1 MYSPFSQLLHL
12 LESSELSLTR
22 VLVTLFTNPNL
33 AGHPALHD
41 VLQNCKAILQLFLQH
56 TEVGGSVLDWAIGLA
71 TSTYCEEVYVLTQEK
86 TGLHFHAKKA
96 TAKTLD
102 NFSMQKQAA
111 KMGACAPQLWKL
123 LDSLLEADG
132 VLKERRERYALKKTA
147 RVSGHYAARSAGAV
161 DVDPVADEEEDRY
174 WAELGVVEELEGV
187 GGPLPLAATA
197 LEAKNVL
204 RSKRESL
211 RVIKK
216 VVLISIMMKSTNQ
229 RCNALAS
236 VIGLFAHSS
245 NTPER
250 VIETLSH
257 AGLSIGSNTINEAVD
272 SLSKEAATKLK
283 ELGQTLTAAYAYDNF
298 DVALNVATS
307 TVESGGKMLAHL
319 TSGTL
324 IRLEHGVTAEDLK
337 CSKEVWQRSLYNPKK
352 TGRED
357 FVELDAT
364 SLLELHPEP
373 DMHDGP
379 SESTRRSRYQ
389 AWQFRHDLI
398 TYGPS
403 YFARFRKQLG
413 VPEPVEPIPVVKTY
427 QVPARAMDINES
439 TVKGNADAIQC
450 LLRQGG
456 VGDPSITPGVVDVSE
471 YVVIFHG
478 DLGTLERVQSL
489 QQSRGIE
496 KSPWLQFRYIVFIPG
511 FFHLKMACADA
522 IWRAFVKPKKS
533 RLDPTSTMEHAGIFR
548 PQETGIIGSNP
559 GFRRMHDLT
568 QHDGIIRRLDCW
580 RVEVQRRTS
589 SAAMTLDDFAAM
601 KPTWEDIEAMSYD
614 LVTRYVASG
623 DFSRAGSA
631 SERDQDFENSLLRN
645 QCYLL
650 YEEITYAMN
659 AGDVGRLEIA
669 LATWILVFKGT
680 GKNKYAAQMTKFL
693 LEVNFLYPERLR

>member
-1 MYSPFSQLLHL
+1 M
-12 LESSELSLTR
+12 
-22 VLVTLFTNPNL
+22 
-33 AGHPALHD
+33 D
-41 VLQNCKAILQLFLQH
+41 V
-56 TEVGGSVLDWAIGLA
+56 
-71 TSTYCEEVYVLTQEK
+71 
-86 TGLHFHAKKA
+86 
-96 TAKTLD
+96 
-102 NFSMQKQAA
+102 
-111 KMGACAPQLWKL
+111 
-123 LDSLLEADG
+123 
-132 VLKERRERYALKKTA
+132 
-147 RVSGHYAARSAGAV
+147 
-161 DVDPVADEEEDRY
+161 
-174 WAELGVVEELEGV
+174 
-187 GGPLPLAATA
+187 
-197 LEAKNVL
+197 
-204 RSKRESL
+204 
-211 RVIKK
+211 
-216 VVLISIMMKSTNQ
+216 
-229 RCNALAS
+229 
-236 VIGLFAHSS
+236 
-245 NTPER
+245 
-250 VIETLSH
+250 
-257 AGLSIGSNTINEAVD
+257 
-272 SLSKEAATKLK
+272 
-283 ELGQTLTAAYAYDNF
+283 
-298 DVALNVATS
+298 
-307 TVESGGKMLAHL
+307 
-319 TSGTL
+319 
-324 IRLEHGVTAEDLK
+324 
-337 CSKEVWQRSLYNPKK
+337 
-352 TGRED
+352 
-357 FVELDAT
+357 
-364 SLLELHPEP
+364 
-373 DMHDGP
+373 
-379 SESTRRSRYQ
+379 
-389 AWQFRHDLI
+389 
-398 TYGPS
+398 
-403 YFARFRKQLG
+403 
-413 VPEPVEPIPVVKTY
+413 
-427 QVPARAMDINES
+427 NES
-439 TVKGNADAIQC
+439 TVKGNSEAIQC

-456 VGDPSITPGVVDVSE
+456 VGDPTVTPGVVDVSE

-693 LEVNFLYPERLR
+693 LEVNFLYPERLRRAVRMNWFCNPKGQAGAFRGVDWLVERNNLYTKHIYGGQFSNNTIPYILKESVLIELYRKLHVNIEDNFCLTGRAINHAPPNMTATFGKVADHIANHAPHEFRAGRKVKYEVDDTVRKGAGLMMIGPPPTSCIEAAQVEDDGESGVSGGVESQDLAV